1 MPPMQ
6 PSDMSKETLRIY
18 YNPRCS
24 KCRETAALV
33 SERGFASELVEYLV
47 TPPGK
52 EELRSLLLKLGMK
65 PLELI
70 RKGEEA
76 FKQNYAGRTLSDEEW
91 LDALTAHPLLLER
104 PIAVRGNKA
113 VVARPPEKV
122 LDLL

>member
-1 MPPMQ
+1 
-6 PSDMSKETLRIY
+6 MSKETIRIY

-24 KCRETAALV
+24 KCRDTAALV

-47 TPPGK
+47 TPPDK

-70 RKGEEA
+70 RTGEEV

-91 LDALTAHPLLLER
+91 LDALVRYPLLMER

>member
-1 MPPMQ
+1 MH
-6 PSDMSKETLRIY
+6 PSDMSKETIRIY

-33 SERGFASELVEYLV
+33 SGRGFASELVEYLL

-76 FKQNYAGRTLSDEEW
+76 FKQHYAGRTLSDEEW

-104 PIAVRGNKA
+104 PIVVRGNKA
-113 VVARPPEKV
+113 VVARPPEKA

>member
-1 MPPMQ
+1 
-6 PSDMSKETLRIY
+6 MSKETIRIY

-24 KCRETAALV
+24 KCRKTVALV
-33 SERGFASELVEYLV
+33 SERGYATELIEYLV

-52 EELRSLLLKLGMK
+52 DELHKLLIKLGMK
-65 PLELI
+65 PLELV
-70 RKGEEA
+70 RKGEEV

-91 LDALTAHPLLLER
+91 LDAMVEHPVLIER
-104 PIAVRGNKA
+104 PIVVRGNKA